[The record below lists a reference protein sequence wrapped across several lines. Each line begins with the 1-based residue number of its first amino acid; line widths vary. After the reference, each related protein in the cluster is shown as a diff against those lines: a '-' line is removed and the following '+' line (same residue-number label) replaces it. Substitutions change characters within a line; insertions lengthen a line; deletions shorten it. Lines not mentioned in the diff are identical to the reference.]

1 VSDVVLFVKLLGAA
15 AFMLVGF
22 WVCTRPEV
30 LALSSRRF
38 DRLLFLALV
47 GSRASAFIV
56 VFFALGIP
64 VKSDVIGHYVPQ
76 VESVLHGAV
85 PYRDFPSSY
94 GPLFPYIGAGLF
106 QLWASPRVFVAVAI
120 VLEIIALALWLKI
133 ARRSLGEDEARL
145 AAALYVAG
153 ALPFF
158 NVAIAGQNQV
168 WILAFLGASLLLT
181 LANRNI
187 APGLL
192 AAAAVL
198 AVKALALLFLP
209 VLWLASK
216 RRAMWLS
223 AAVLPILAVALA
235 LLAAGMDFR
244 ASLASELGSVTS
256 GNLPFLLSGLAEKVN
271 PWWSAVWTGL
281 LVAGLGGIWLVAQR
295 KHSRD
300 GRLVIY
306 LYAAVLLIFLV
317 LSRKSYT
324 SYAML
329 GYFPLCALAVA
340 RTPRKWAVL
349 GFGALGSL
357 MTIEPSVWFRWFAA
371 EPSLAALA
379 ATAAPERLVA
389 FVALDVA
396 IVLGYLL
403 LLYRALALVLAS
415 EPSGAG
421 TECLPER
428 VHLGNEAG

>member
-1 VSDVVLFVKLLGAA
+1 MSDVGLFVKLVVGA
-15 AFMLVGF
+15 AFMLVGL
-22 WVCTRPEV
+22 WVCSRPEV
-30 LALSSRRF
+30 LALSRRRF

-47 GSRASAFIV
+47 GSRTSAFVV

-64 VKSDVIGHYVPQ
+64 VQSDVVGHYVPQ
-76 VESVLHGAV
+76 VVAVLHGAV

-106 QLWASPRVFVAVAI
+106 QLWASPRVFVAAAI
-120 VLEIIALALWLKI
+120 MLECVALALWLKI

-158 NVAIAGQNQV
+158 NVAIVGQNQV
-168 WILAFLGASLLLT
+168 WILTLLGASLLLT
-181 LANRNI
+181 LANRNV

-198 AVKALALLFLP
+198 AVKALALLLLP
-209 VLWLASK
+209 ALWLASK
-216 RRAMWLS
+216 RKAIWLS
-223 AAVLPILAVALA
+223 AAVIPILAVAVA
-235 LLAAGMDFR
+235 LLAVGMDFR

-256 GNLPFLLSGLAEKVN
+256 GNLPFLLSGFGAQVN
-271 PWWSAVWTGL
+271 PWWSPVWTGL
-281 LVAGLGGIWLVAQR
+281 LLAGLGGIWLVGQR
-295 KHSRD
+295 QHSRD

-306 LYAAVLLIFLV
+306 LYAAVLLTFLL

-324 SYAML
+324 SYAMV

-340 RTPRKWAVL
+340 RTPRKWALL
-349 GFGALGSL
+349 GFGALGGL
-357 MTIEPSVWFRWFAA
+357 MALEPSVWFRWFAA
-371 EPSLAALA
+371 EPSLAELA

-403 LLYRALALVLAS
+403 LLYRALSLVLTS
-415 EPSGAG
+415 EPLGTG
-421 TECLPER
+421 TECPPER
-428 VHLGNEAG
+428 LCLEKEVG